1 MILAHLCDEPKGLKS
16 GMFMSLVFLCFPI
29 ANALIAKINDGMPLV
44 DELVLLVLYCAYT
57 GELEHFQFH
66 NYSS

>member
-1 MILAHLCDEPKGLKS
+1 
-16 GMFMSLVFLCFPI
+16 MSLVLLCFPI
-29 ANALIAKINDGMPLV
+29 ANALNAKNNDGMPIV

-66 NYSS
+66 NYTS